1 MIAPGELRQSARP
14 TSTEHDARAEFAADV
29 RRDLQLRPRQ
39 LQAKYFYDA
48 LGSQLFEAI
57 CQLPWYRIPSAERAL
72 LAAHGER
79 IGGLLPDLTTLVEL
93 GCGSGAKLALLVE
106 RMRRARPMLVRL
118 VDISPTALEL
128 SARTLG
134 RLSDVSVVGH
144 RAPFGPGLRD
154 AVAHRPALGS
164 MLVLFLGSNIGN
176 FHPAAAA
183 AFLREVRACLRPGDG
198 FLLGAD
204 LVKPETELLLA
215 YGDPVGVTAA
225 FNKNLLDRINR
236 ELGGDF
242 DLDAFEHVPRWN
254 MEAARVESHLVS
266 RRRQTVHIEAA
277 GLTIVLAAG
286 EAIWTES
293 SYKYEPGGLIAMG
306 HAAGLAC
313 RGQWIEATSR
323 FALTLFGGKEALHRW
338 VPSEKYEPPR
348 AQARRPT
355 AYLNDTPRASRRR
368 RSGMDRAS

>member
-1 MIAPGELRQSARP
+1 MNAPADSSRLAP
-14 TSTEHDARAEFAADV
+14 ALFAADDARAEFAADV

-57 CQLPWYRIPSAERAL
+57 CQLPWYRIPRAERTL
-72 LAAHGER
+72 LAEHAEG
-79 IGGLLPDLTTLVEL
+79 IGTLLPDLTTLVEL

-134 RLSDVSVVGH
+134 GLSDVSVVGH

-154 AVAHRPALGS
+154 AVARRPMQGS

-176 FHPAAAA
+176 FHPAAAE
-183 AFLREVRACLRPGDG
+183 AFLREVRGSLRPGDA

-204 LVKPETELLLA
+204 LVKPEAELLLA
-215 YGDPVGVTAA
+215 YGDPIGVTAA
-225 FNKNLLDRINR
+225 FNRNLLDRINR

-242 DLDAFEHVPRWN
+242 DLTAFDHVPRWN
-254 MEAARVESHLVS
+254 AAASRVESHLVS
-266 RRRQTVHIEAA
+266 RREQRVHIP
-277 GLTIVLAAG
+277 LADLSLAFREG
-286 EAIWTES
+286 EGIWTES
-293 SYKYEPGGLIAMG
+293 SYKYEPEGLVAMG
-306 HAAGLAC
+306 RAAGLAC
-313 RGQWIEATSR
+313 RAQWVEPSAR
-323 FALTLFGGKEALHRW
+323 FALTLFG
-338 VPSEKYEPPR
+338 V
-348 AQARRPT
+348 
-355 AYLNDTPRASRRR
+355 
-368 RSGMDRAS
+368 

>member
-1 MIAPGELRQSARP
+1 MRAPAEVRRP
-14 TSTEHDARAEFAADV
+14 TPAWFATDARGEFAADV

-57 CQLPWYRIPSAERAL
+57 CQLPWYRIPSAERRL
-72 LAAHGER
+72 LAEHAET
-79 IGGLLPDLTTLVEL
+79 IGSLVPELTTLVEL

-106 RMRRARPMLVRL
+106 RMRRSRPMLVRL

-134 RLSDVSVVGH
+134 RLAQVSVVGH

-154 AVAHRPALGS
+154 AVARRPAQGA

-183 AFLREVRACLRPGDG
+183 TFLREVRETLRPGDG

-204 LVKPETELLLA
+204 LVKPEAELLLA
-215 YGDPVGVTAA
+215 YGDPIGVTAA

-242 DLDAFEHVPRWN
+242 DLAAFEHVPRWN
-254 MEAARVESHLVS
+254 AAASRVESHLVS
-266 RRRQTVHIEAA
+266 QCDQVVHVTASDLTVPFAA
-277 GLTIVLAAG
+277 GDT
-286 EAIWTES
+286 IWTES
-293 SYKYEPGGLIAMG
+293 SYKYAPEGLIAMG
-306 HAAGLAC
+306 RAAGFTC
-313 RGQWIEATSR
+313 RGQWIEPTAR
-323 FALTLFGGKEALHRW
+323 FALTLFAG
-338 VPSEKYEPPR
+338 
-348 AQARRPT
+348 
-355 AYLNDTPRASRRR
+355 
-368 RSGMDRAS
+368 